1 MHFYLIPMNNV
12 LQGLDCMKR
21 MESEL
26 VVDNGVVVS
35 QLPTPPM
42 ISATHKCVEELL
54 DINKDHLMLYK
65 INILVLTVVML
76 MVSV

>member
-1 MHFYLIPMNNV
+1 MNNI

-26 VVDNGVVVS
+26 AEDNPLVVS
-35 QLPTPPM
+35 QLLTPPM

-54 DINKDHLMLYK
+54 DINKDQ
-65 INILVLTVVML
+65 LVLYLVNLTVLMVLML